1 MSKQDHIESFVI
13 EMFIDL
19 KCACNMYVGF
29 GGVSDLLVEVKMTMG
44 NLWAQI
50 MADLV
55 AIIC

>member
-13 EMFIDL
+13 DMFIDF
-19 KCACNMYVGF
+19 KGVRNMSIGF
-29 GGVSDLLVEVKMTMG
+29 RGVLIVFVEVKMTMG